1 MNLRL
6 SIIFPI
12 FNEEK
17 RIDNTFDQ
25 IKKFSTENEKFDLE
39 FLFVN
44 DGSNDKSEI
53 KIKNFIKLNNNLNS
67 KYIKSSKN
75 MGKGNALK
83 LGVEQASMDWILTT
97 DVDLSVP
104 LEQVDNWFKNFKLE
118 NSSKIVFFGSRNL
131 DESIV
136 EKKFYRYIL
145 GIIFSF
151 LIKILFNINIKDS
164 QCGFKL
170 YTKKIAKEIFSKL
183 ETLGFAHDIEL
194 IQKLN
199 NKKIDIKELPVTW
212 KHISQSKLNIFTDS
226 IRMIIDILRIYR
238 KFK

>member
-25 IKKFSTENEKFDLE
+25 IKKFSSENEKFDLE

-53 KIKNFIKLNNNLNS
+53 KIKNFIKLNDNLNS